1 MTADNPVDPN
11 APEKRPHRKTPP
23 ATPAVQAWLDGEQ
36 EKDRLLNPDEQETAE
51 LWTRINSEAERL
63 RRRSTPIH
71 VQQKILSSLP
81 DELPGTGGAS
91 GIALP
96 DKSGSLKLRVS
107 TAILAGAALLAVGA
121 LLGAM
126 FFGR

>member
-1 MTADNPVDPN
+1 MTADNPGPDQ
-11 APEKRPHRKTPP
+11 PEKKPHRKTPP

-51 LWTRINSEAERL
+51 LWTRINSETERL

-81 DELPGTGGAS
+81 DEPPNS
-91 GIALP
+91 GVAGFAMP

-107 TAILAGAALLAVGA
+107 TAILVGAALLAVGA
-121 LLGAM
+121 LFGAM